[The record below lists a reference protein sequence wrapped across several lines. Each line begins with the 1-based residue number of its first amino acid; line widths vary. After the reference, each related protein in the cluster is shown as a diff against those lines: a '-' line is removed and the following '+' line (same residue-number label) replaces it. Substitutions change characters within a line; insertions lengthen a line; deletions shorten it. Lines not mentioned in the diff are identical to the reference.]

1 MDRRD
6 HNRATA
12 ANRIRES
19 PTLNSVRHA
28 SSINRPCQRHG
39 AKPSAKPALH
49 LAAAA
54 ADPDQEPP
62 KPQQLEQR
70 RRRPNK
76 PTKTPGRWRLR
87 NPS

>member
-12 ANRIRES
+12 ANQIRES

-28 SSINRPCQRHG
+28 SSINRPCRCHG

-49 LAAAA
+49 LAAA

-76 PTKTPGRWRLR
+76 PTKTPGRRRLR